1 MKKLVLA
8 IGVILTS
15 VISTF
20 SQTDNI
26 NFTNQFILNI
36 RNYRVCNNIDVVKKT
51 NIDKVEF
58 SADFNLVLSD
68 SIKEDL
74 GTLYDVRS
82 TVPSKDFIQAVNKK
96 FADIMFDDL
105 IKTNNKFKQICSAT
119 DIDNYIIA
127 CDVIFIQEQDSNFY
141 ILYIYKKI

>member
-82 TVPSKDFIQAVNKK
+82 TVPSKDFIQAVDKK